1 VRVNVEVHEGIHRL
15 SRGVCNFYLIEQS
28 GKFILVDAGAP
39 GDWAFFGQALTSLGG
54 KLADL
59 DAVLLT
65 HAHPDHV
72 GIAERARTQAA
83 AQVWIHQA
91 DAEAAKDR
99 QCRGEG

>member
-59 DAVLLT
+59 DAVLRNT
-65 HAHPDHV
+65 
-72 GIAERARTQAA
+72 RRSAA
-83 AQVWIHQA
+83 ATSLTPGEPQLVVRDI
-91 DAEAAKDR
+91 AAVFAAPGR
-99 QCRGEG
+99 